1 MQPTAIAAAV
11 ALSSTLLLGSGVP
24 AARADSEDDAY
35 LKALAQIGITQY
47 PADTLVTVGHLV
59 CAYRSAGAAP
69 WQTQNGLMG
78 YGIAPQDLDAVV
90 GTAVSTYCP

>member
-11 ALSSTLLLGSGVP
+11 ALSALLLASGVP
-24 AARADSEDDAY
+24 PAHADSQDDAY
-35 LKALAQIGITQY
+35 LKALAEVGITSY
-47 PADTLVTVGHLV
+47 PADKLVTVGHMV
-59 CAYRSAGAAP
+59 CAYKSAGAAP

-90 GTAVSTYCP
+90 STAVDTYCP